1 VAVVVHGLAVLT
13 ALVLRLLAWP
23 VALALFLTYLHFVLQ
38 FFPATAPAGR
48 TLHESI
54 FRLLRAA
61 LDRFVA
67 YSPNLA
73 VLALIGLVTHF
84 LLRVAAT
91 VLQGFE
97 RGRLS
102 LEGFYPDW
110 ARPTYKIVRFIL
122 LAMAVVV
129 MFPYLPGSDSAAFR
143 GVSVFLGVLLSLGSS
158 SAVANAVA
166 GTILTYTRALQPGD
180 FVQIGEHAGTVVDR
194 TLLVTRVRTVK
205 NVVVTIPNSTA
216 LGTPVKNLSAM
227 GREQGVIL
235 PLSVTAP
242 FDVPWRTVHELLLA
256 AAEGV
261 DGVRR
266 DPPPFVLQTSLADTH
281 VRYELNVYSDQPAR
295 QARIF
300 TALHQ
305 NIQDRFR
312 EAGIPTL
319 VPTYVALRDDG
330 RPAPAVAGREGRVR
344 PDGFEADGEALR

>member
-1 VAVVVHGLAVLT
+1 VLT

-23 VALALFLTYLHFVLQ
+23 LALALFLTYLHFVLH
-38 FFPATAPAGR
+38 FFPATAPAGE
-48 TLHESI
+48 TLYASVL
-54 FRLLRAA
+54 RVLRAA

-84 LLRVAAT
+84 LLKVAAT
-91 VLQGFE
+91 VLDGFE

-102 LEGFYPDW
+102 LQGFYPDW
-110 ARPTYKIVRFIL
+110 ARPTYNILRFII
-122 LAMAVVV
+122 LALMVVV

-143 GVSVFLGVLLSLGSS
+143 GVSVFLGILLSLGSS

-180 FVQIGEHAGTVVDR
+180 FVQIGEHTGTVEDR
-194 TLLVTRVRTVK
+194 TLLVTRLRTVK
-205 NVVVTIPNSTA
+205 NVIVTIPNNTTLA
-216 LGTPVKNLSAM
+216 TPVKNFSLM

-235 PLSVTAP
+235 YLSITVPL
-242 FDVPWRTVHELLLA
+242 DVPWRTAHDLLLA
-256 AAEGV
+256 ATEGV
-261 DGVRR
+261 AGVRR
-266 DPPPFVLQTSLADTH
+266 DPRPFVLQTSLAETH
-281 VRYELNVYSDQPAR
+281 VRYELNVYSDQPAS

-312 EAGIPTL
+312 EAGIPIL
-319 VPTYVALRDDG
+319 VPAYQLALRDGERTALGD
-330 RPAPAVAGREGRVR
+330 AGREGRLPR
-344 PDGFEADGEALR
+344 DGSETKGEVSR